1 MISTTET
8 AAAATAAAA
17 AATAAAVQISRAAL
31 TDRGGGRENQ
41 DTVFTTVT
49 DRTITVG
56 VFDGHGT
63 HGTLAATTAA
73 ETAAAAAAA
82 LQPLPAGFAAAE
94 ELFRTRLFETDRG
107 KHVIRY
113 GAVYNALT
121 AAPVRGGTT
130 ASVLQVDQTTGAAS
144 FAHVGDSEARYWDCD
159 PAAAP
164 ATTPAPAAAAAPAEG
179 IPLTANHN
187 PGSLSEFNR
196 IRATNPAA
204 PRQFLYAARNPQR
217 PAFITDA
224 SGEWITNPAG
234 GFSYCD
240 VRNSWSIYF
249 HSSEDEERLAMTRAI
264 GDYHIKRDGLSAIPD
279 CTTVPP
285 PPPGTTRAYLVATDG
300 FWDGMEYAD
309 VGAILCRPDLVG
321 NAEVAAAALMGLGT
335 LTNRQ
340 KFGYDHD
347 NLSVAVV
354 YVTSPSAA
362 APAAAP

>member
-1 MISTTET
+1 MISATET
-8 AAAATAAAA
+8 VASAAAA
-17 AATAAAVQISRAAL
+17 AAVLISRAAL

-82 LQPLPAGFAAAE
+82 LQPLPTGFAAAE
-94 ELFRTRLFETDRG
+94 ELFLTRLFETNPRG
-107 KHVIRY
+107 NEIHY
-113 GAVYNALT
+113 GAVYKKTSGAALLG
-121 AAPVRGGTT
+121 AAARGAPLRGGTT
-130 ASVLQVDQTTGAAS
+130 ASVLQVDSATGAAS
-144 FAHVGDSEARYWDCD
+144 FAHVGDSEARYWDYD
-159 PAAAP
+159 
-164 ATTPAPAAAAAPAEG
+164 PAAAAAAAAATEG
-179 IPLTANHN
+179 IPLNANHN
-187 PGSLSEFNR
+187 PGSLAEFNR
-196 IRATNPAA
+196 IRATNPGA

-240 VRNSWSIYF
+240 VRKSWSIYF

-300 FWDGMEYAD
+300 FWDGMEYTD
-309 VGAILCRPDLVG
+309 VGALLCRPDLVG
-321 NAEVAAAALMGLGT
+321 NAEVAAAALMELGT
-335 LTNRQ
+335 LTNCQ

-354 YVTSPSAA
+354 YVTAAAA

>member
-1 MISTTET
+1 MISATET
-8 AAAATAAAA
+8 ATAASATAASATAASAAAA
-17 AATAAAVQISRAAL
+17 AAVLISRAAL

-94 ELFRTRLFETDRG
+94 ELFLSRLFETNPSG
-107 KHVIRY
+107 NEIHY
-113 GAVYNALT
+113 GAVYKKTNG
-121 AAPVRGGTT
+121 APARGAPLRGGTT
-130 ASVLQVDQTTGAAS
+130 ASVLQVDSATGAAS
-144 FAHVGDSEARYWDCD
+144 FAHVGDSEARYWDYD
-159 PAAAP
+159 
-164 ATTPAPAAAAAPAEG
+164 PAAAAAAATAAATEG
-179 IPLTANHN
+179 IPLNANHN
-187 PGSLSEFNR
+187 PGSLAEFNR

-309 VGAILCRPDLVG
+309 VGALLCRPDLVG
-321 NAEVAAAALMGLGT
+321 NAEVAAAALMELGK

-354 YVTSPSAA
+354 YVTAAA
-362 APAAAP
+362 AP